1 LSLDV
6 LRALAKSEGQVLV
19 AFHQRIQGVLDSTT
33 NPSLAECC
41 AQLEKYRSQLI
52 SFAQKN
58 PDQLEYVARDF
69 AFGLARTLA
78 GALLLEHASW
88 GRAVDSDRAA
98 AERWLGQRDLRAQ
111 SLVSGQTTSHS
122 LLSSSN
128 STKLW
133 SLIATIKRTYSRPS
147 FDLPF

>member
-1 LSLDV
+1 
-6 LRALAKSEGQVLV
+6 
-19 AFHQRIQGVLDSTT
+19 
-33 NPSLAECC
+33 
-41 AQLEKYRSQLI
+41 LEKYRSQLI

-98 AERWLGQRDLRAQ
+98 AERWLGQRDLLAQ
-111 SLVSGQTTSHS
+111 SLVSGQTASHS
-122 LLSSSN
+122 SLSVQQLDEALVFDGYDQKNLLSP
-128 STKLW
+128 L
-133 SLIATIKRTYSRPS
+133 
-147 FDLPF
+147 F

>member
-1 LSLDV
+1 MSLDV

-98 AERWLGQRDLRAQ
+98 AERWLGQRDLLAQ
-111 SLVSGQTTSHS
+111 SLVSGQTASHS
-122 LLSSSN
+122 SLSVQQLDEALVFDGYDQKNLLSP
-128 STKLW
+128 L
-133 SLIATIKRTYSRPS
+133 
-147 FDLPF
+147 F